1 MLVVWLTTFNYIV
14 KIPLLL
20 PMTIYFSQMNLH
32 NFQYFVVLSVLG
44 WVGGLGGEVN
54 IPRASRL
61 PVEGNNTSS
70 HHQPSG

>member
-1 MLVVWLTTFNYIV
+1 
-14 KIPLLL
+14 
-20 PMTIYFSQMNLH
+20 MNLY

-61 PVEGNNTSS
+61 PVEETTLPLTTNLQAEDGCT
-70 HHQPSG
+70 